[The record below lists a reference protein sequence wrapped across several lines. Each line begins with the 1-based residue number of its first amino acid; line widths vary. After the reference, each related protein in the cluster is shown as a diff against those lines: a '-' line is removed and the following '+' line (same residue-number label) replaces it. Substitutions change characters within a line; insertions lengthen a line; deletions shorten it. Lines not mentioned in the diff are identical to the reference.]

1 MAGGAANDPVRKE
14 MKNRKWKSLSIW
26 IALGTLGMMLVPA
39 ARAEAAQHTYP
50 PWSEG
55 RNNPAG
61 DKGYVFEVPV
71 VNNVPDLH
79 GNPGDAKLV
88 LFIAGNQFMV
98 LPRLVEAFE
107 AQHPEL
113 KGRIYYETLPPGI
126 LLRQM
131 ENRNTLTLGNLTL
144 TVQPDVFEAGAKRLA
159 PLAAQGKVRNV
170 LRYASNDLAI
180 MVRKGNPKQIRTLR
194 DLGRADVRVS
204 MPNPEWEGVARLIE
218 QSFRKAGGEALVR
231 EIMVAKRRQGTT
243 FLTHIHHRQTP
254 MRIAEGLSDAGV
266 TWQSEAK
273 FQESIGNPISGVKI
287 PAKDNTTGIYAAGV
301 LTDAPHREAA
311 EAWVKFL
318 QTKTAQS
325 IYRSFG
331 FGIPEQK

>member
-1 MAGGAANDPVRKE
+1 M
-14 MKNRKWKSLSIW
+14 W
-26 IALGTLGMMLVPA
+26 IALGALGMMFFPA
-39 ARAEAAQHTYP
+39 ARADAAQHTYP

-61 DKGYVFEVPV
+61 YKGYVFDVPV

-79 GNPGDAKLV
+79 GNPGNAKLV

-126 LLRQM
+126 LLHQM
-131 ENRNTLTLGNLTL
+131 ENGNTLTLGNLTL

-159 PLAAQGKVRNV
+159 PLAAQGKIRDVV
-170 LRYASNDLAI
+170 RYATNNLAI
-180 MVRKGNPKQIRTLR
+180 MVRKGNPKNIRSLQ

-204 MPNPEWEGVARLIE
+204 MPNPHWEGIARLIE
-218 QSFRKAGGEALVR
+218 QSYRKAGGENLVR
-231 EIMVAKRRQGTT
+231 EIMDTKRHAGTT

-254 MRIAEGLSDAGV
+254 MRIMEGLSDAGV
-266 TWQSEAK
+266 TWQSEVK
-273 FQESIGNPISGVKI
+273 FQEMLGNPVSGVEI

-301 LTDAPHREAA
+301 LTGASHQAAA
-311 EAWVKFL
+311 EAWVNFL
-318 QTKTAQS
+318 KTKTARS

-331 FGIPEQK
+331 FGIPDQK

>member
-1 MAGGAANDPVRKE
+1 MKKLKRKSV
-14 MKNRKWKSLSIW
+14 NGW
-26 IALGTLGMMLVPA
+26 IVMGALGILFFPA
-39 ARAEAAQHTYP
+39 AHACAAQRAMP
-50 PWSEG
+50 PWSGG

-61 DKGYVFEVPV
+61 DKGYVFEVSE

-79 GNPGDAKLV
+79 GNPGQARLV

-98 LPRLVEAFE
+98 LPQLVEAFE

-113 KGRIYYETLPPGI
+113 RGRIYYETLPPGI

-131 ENRNTLTLGNLTL
+131 DNQNTLTLGNLTL
-144 TVQPDVFEAGAKRLA
+144 TVQPDVYEAGARRLEQ
-159 PLAAQGKVRNV
+159 LSGQGRVGDV
-170 LRYASNDLAI
+170 VRYASNDLAI
-180 MVRKGNPKQIRTLR
+180 MVRKGNPKQIHSLR
-194 DLGRADVRVS
+194 DLGRTDVRVS
-204 MPNPEWEGVARLIE
+204 MPNPEWEGVAQLIE
-218 QSFRKAGGEALVR
+218 KSLRKAGGDALVR
-231 EIMVAKRRQGTT
+231 QIMVAKRRQGTT

-254 MRIAEGLSDAGV
+254 MRISKGLSDAGV
-266 TWQSEAK
+266 TWQSEVK

-301 LTDAPHREAA
+301 LTDAPHRQAA
-311 EAWVKFL
+311 EEWVKFL
-318 QTKTAQS
+318 RSSEAQS

>member
-1 MAGGAANDPVRKE
+1 
-14 MKNRKWKSLSIW
+14 MKKNYWKPFYWCVGLSV
-26 IALGTLGMMLVPA
+26 LGMTLYPA
-39 ARAEAAQHTYP
+39 ARTIAAQRAFP
-50 PWSEG
+50 PWSG
-55 RNNPAG
+55 GGNNPAAN
-61 DKGYVFEVPV
+61 KGYVFEVPD

-79 GNPGDAKLV
+79 GNPGDANLV

-131 ENRNTLTLGNLTL
+131 ENKNTLTLGNLTL
-144 TVQPDVFEAGAKRLA
+144 TVQPDVFEAGASRVAVLA
-159 PLAAQGKVRNV
+159 NQGKVGNV
-170 LRYASNDLAI
+170 VRYATNDLGI
-180 MVRKGNPKQIRTLR
+180 MVRKGNPKHIRSLR
-194 DLGRADVRVS
+194 DLGRPDVRLS

-218 QSFRKAGGEALVR
+218 QSIRKAGGDALVR
-231 EIMVAKRRQGTT
+231 QIMEAKRRQGTT

-254 MRIAEGLSDAGV
+254 MRIAQGLSDAGV
-266 TWQSEAK
+266 TWQSEVK
-273 FQESIGNPISGVKI
+273 FQESIGNPISGVEI
-287 PAKDNTTGIYAAGV
+287 PARDNTTGIYAAGV
-301 LTDAPHREAA
+301 LADAPHRKAA
-311 EAWVKFL
+311 EEWVEFL
-318 QTKTAQS
+318 KSTKAQS

>member
-1 MAGGAANDPVRKE
+1 MKKLKRK
-14 MKNRKWKSLSIW
+14 SVTGW
-26 IALGTLGMMLVPA
+26 IVMGALGMLFFPA
-39 ARAEAAQHTYP
+39 AHAFAAQRAMP
-50 PWSEG
+50 PWSGG

-61 DKGYVFEVPV
+61 DKGYVFEVPE

-79 GNPGDAKLV
+79 GNPGQAELV

-98 LPRLVEAFE
+98 LPQLVEAFE

-113 KGRIYYETLPPGI
+113 RGRIYYETLPPGI

-131 ENRNTLTLGNLTL
+131 HNQNTLTLGNLTL
-144 TVQPDVFEAGAKRLA
+144 TVQPDVYEAGVRRLEQ
-159 PLAAQGKVRNV
+159 LSGQGRVGDV
-170 LRYASNDLAI
+170 VRYASNDLAI
-180 MVRKGNPKQIRTLR
+180 MVRKGNPKQIHSLR
-194 DLGRADVRVS
+194 DLGRPDVRVS
-204 MPNPEWEGVARLIE
+204 MPNPEWEGVAQLIE
-218 QSFRKAGGEALVR
+218 QSLRKAGGDALVR
-231 EIMVAKRRQGTT
+231 QIMVAKRRQGTT

-266 TWQSEAK
+266 TWQSEVK

-301 LTDAPHREAA
+301 LTDAPHRQAA
-311 EAWVKFL
+311 EEWVQFL
-318 QTKTAQS
+318 RTSSAQS

-331 FGIPEQK
+331 FGIPEEK

>member
-1 MAGGAANDPVRKE
+1 
-14 MKNRKWKSLSIW
+14 MKKRKWNSISRW
-26 IALGTLGMMLVPA
+26 IALSALGMMLFPA
-39 ARAEAAQHTYP
+39 ARADAAQHAYP
-50 PWSEG
+50 PWSG
-55 RNNPAG
+55 GQNNPAG
-61 DKGYVFEVPV
+61 DKGYVFEVPEID
-71 VNNVPDLH
+71 NVPDLH
-79 GNPGDAKLV
+79 GNPGNAKLV

-113 KGRIYYETLPPGI
+113 KGMIYYETLPPGI
-126 LLRQM
+126 LLHQM

-144 TVQPDVFEAGAKRLA
+144 TVEPDVFEAGERRMA

-170 LRYASNDLAI
+170 VRYATNDLAI
-180 MVRKGNPKQIRTLR
+180 MVRKGNPKHIQSLR

-218 QSFRKAGGEALVR
+218 QSFRKAGGEALVHQ
-231 EIMVAKRRQGTT
+231 IMVTKRQQGTT

-254 MRIAEGLSDAGV
+254 MRIVQGLSDAGV
-266 TWQSEAK
+266 TWQSEVK
-273 FQESIGNPISGVKI
+273 FQESIGNPISGVEI

-301 LTDAPHREAA
+301 LANAPHREAA

-318 QTKTAQS
+318 TTSTAQS

>member
-1 MAGGAANDPVRKE
+1 MWKLLHLGILLSAGGMMPFFAVR
-14 MKNRKWKSLSIW
+14 
-26 IALGTLGMMLVPA
+26 AQ
-39 ARAEAAQHTYP
+39 AAQHTYP
-50 PWSEG
+50 PWGEG

-61 DKGYVFEVPV
+61 YKGYVFEVPV
-71 VNNVPDLH
+71 INNVPDLH
-79 GNPGDAKLV
+79 GNPGNAKLV

-98 LPRLVEAFE
+98 LPRLIEAFE

-126 LLRQM
+126 LLHQM
-131 ENRNTLTLGNLTL
+131 ENHNTLTLGNLTL
-144 TVQPDVFEAGAKRLA
+144 TVQPDVYEAGVSHLG

-170 LRYASNDLAI
+170 VRYASNDLAI
-180 MVRKGNPKQIRTLR
+180 MVRKGNPKHIRSLR

-218 QSFRKAGGEALVR
+218 QSFRKAGGETLVHQ
-231 EIMVAKRRQGTT
+231 IMVTKRQKGTT

-254 MRIAEGLSDAGV
+254 MRIVQGLSDAGV
-266 TWQSEAK
+266 TWQSEVK
-273 FQESIGNPISGVKI
+273 FQESIGNPISGVEI

-301 LTDAPHREAA
+301 LANAPHREAA

-318 QTKTAQS
+318 TTSTAQS